1 LCHVPLPFRRTL
13 GILNP
18 NFGITI
24 LNSLNVVKV
33 SLTEV
38 KDGAVRHRHPHHI
51 RQPEYGMPCAL
62 KISEAASLAMHALG
76 YLAKREDGPITSRE
90 IASRFE
96 ISEAHLA
103 KVLQRLVKVELLHSV
118 RGPRGGFTLTRSP
131 ESVTLLEI
139 FEAIEGRFEPSQCLL
154 SSSICEG
161 DDCILGRIL
170 VEANTMLRARLEE
183 TNLLDVEA
191 VINSKQSPASV
202 SIESTPPAR
211 G

>member
-1 LCHVPLPFRRTL
+1 
-13 GILNP
+13 
-18 NFGITI
+18 
-24 LNSLNVVKV
+24 
-33 SLTEV
+33 
-38 KDGAVRHRHPHHI
+38 
-51 RQPEYGMPCAL
+51 
-62 KISEAASLAMHALG
+62 MHALG

-139 FEAIEGRFEPSQCLL
+139 FEAIEGRFDPSQCLL

-161 DDCILGRIL
+161 DDCILGRIV